1 MAILK
6 LCGLALLAS
15 LALTVFGSEKPIQPV
30 AYLIDTLPID
40 VEAETPESHASFVRD
55 GTTYPAFE
63 GMEVYPGDVV
73 STPAGGGILVAFLNN
88 STVQLHESSK
98 LTIEESAVD
107 IETSGMGIPVTVN
120 IGHVSVETR
129 SMDAESLSI
138 GFGTKHTSIAR
149 AKAPKPTS
157 LDIFVTGTPG
167 NYVTKV
173 GVLAGSVTLTPNGSN
188 QVNLT
193 SGTLALLTA
202 NTPVVGV
209 SGTQVTFSTGNLTK
223 DQLATLKKSAISET
237 TVKVGKGG
245 SVSFKSTIHNPD
257 GSITKGSL
265 TTLGG
270 IVTKDAWSTKNATT
284 KFSESW
290 SESSKGIA
298 VKQTFNGDT
307 FTGKFVRNV
316 SSKSTVKVG
325 KNSYTGTATYDP
337 TTGIITFTTTK
348 AAKDGST
355 ATFTFNPNAAGGAT
369 QTLVVTPKGG
379 VAGAPITHVVPVGAP
394 PANTPDF
401 RGITQNQ
408 PPVSH

>member
-40 VEAETPESHASFVRD
+40 IDAEAETPESHASFVRD

-63 GMEVYPGDVV
+63 GMEVYPGDIV

-88 STVQLHESSK
+88 STIQLHESSK
-98 LTIEESAVD
+98 LTIEELAVAAVD
-107 IETSGMGIPVTVN
+107 TGIPVTVN
-120 IGHVSVETR
+120 MGHVFVQTR
-129 SMDAESLSI
+129 SSETDSLSI
-138 GFGTKHTSIAR
+138 GFGDVHTAIAR

-157 LDIFVTGTPG
+157 LDIIVTGTPG
-167 NYVTKV
+167 NYVTNV

-202 NTPVVGV
+202 NTPVAGV
-209 SGTQVTFSTGNLTK
+209 SGTPVTISTVNLSK
-223 DQLATLKKSAISET
+223 AQLAALKLGDLSET
-237 TVKVGKGG
+237 FVKVGKGG

-257 GSITKGSL
+257 GSITKGSF
-265 TTLGG
+265 TTLNG
-270 IVTKDAWSTKNATT
+270 ITTKDAWKTT
-284 KFSESW
+284 GANKFSESW
-290 SESSKGIA
+290 SESSKGIT
-298 VKQTFNGDT
+298 VKQTFNGDS
-307 FTGKFVRNV
+307 FSGKFVGNT
-316 SSKSTVKVG
+316 SSKATVKIG
-325 KNSYTGTATYDP
+325 KSSYTGTATYDP
-337 TTGIITFTTTK
+337 TTGIMTFTTVK

-379 VAGAPITHVVPVGAP
+379 VAGTPITHVVPVGAP
-394 PANTPDF
+394 PANTPDL